1 MGFSEDE
8 LLKAT
13 NHSNWREIGIGN
25 LPKAGRFWQI
35 TPITVA
41 APHFNL
47 NKQTK
52 HPYSGPTQTP
62 IQSDITNSTKSKQ
75 TTLTNLAERLE

>member
-25 LPKAGRFWQI
+25 LPKAERFWQI

-47 NKQTK
+47 NKQTN
-52 HPYSGPTQTP
+52 HPYSGRPRHRYSGPTQTP
-62 IQSDITNSTKSKQ
+62 IQSDI
-75 TTLTNLAERLE
+75 